1 MQDSALALV
10 KKSQNELIDYAVEMP
25 SGGLFLKDIPLSAI
39 WVDAD
44 DNEAFDAVI
53 MRDSVSAKK
62 FVDMAIVA
70 RFITREQVLKGEV
83 LVTIDRSDNPDSRGD
98 VNIETRTDLYLF
110 TPLNRALAHGP
121 SHMPVATMDFLDDE
135 VPAWKTQ
142 IKALKRLMAA

>member
-83 LVTIDRSDNPDSRGD
+83 LVTIDRSDNPNSRGD

-121 SHMPVATMDFLDDE
+121 GRMPVATIDFLDDE

-142 IKALKRLMAA
+142 IKALRRLMSA